1 MKAAT
6 IGIVSVGL
14 LLALL
19 LGISQGFDAT
29 SITIFVAI
37 ALVGAL
43 AIAAADRSNR
53 GLAGPASCEECGGI
67 ISPNAPFCKH
77 CGARRTS

>member
-1 MKAAT
+1 MAGVALAF
-6 IGIVSVGL
+6 VLGL
-14 LLALL
+14 DR
-19 LGISQGFDAT
+19 GFDAT
-29 SITIFVAI
+29 SISILVVI

-43 AIAAADRSNR
+43 AIAAANRSAA
-53 GLAGPASCEECGGI
+53 GEMGPATCEECGGV

>member
-6 IGIVSVGL
+6 IAIVSVGL
-14 LLALL
+14 GLALV
-19 LGISQGFDAT
+19 LGIGQGFDAT
-29 SITIFVAI
+29 SITILVAI

-43 AIAAADRSNR
+43 AIAAADRSKR
-53 GLAGPASCEECGGI
+53 GVTRPATCEECGGI